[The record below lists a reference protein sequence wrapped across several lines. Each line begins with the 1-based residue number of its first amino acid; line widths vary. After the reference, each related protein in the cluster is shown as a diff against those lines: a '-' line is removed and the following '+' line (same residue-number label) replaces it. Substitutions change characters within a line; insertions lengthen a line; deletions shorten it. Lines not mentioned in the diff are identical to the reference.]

1 MFIVLEGIDG
11 CGKSTQAKLLYNW
24 LKKKHDV
31 ILTKEPT
38 ESKIGKFI
46 REILSGSISVDPKT
60 LALLFTADRY
70 EHLENEVIPALNSKK
85 IVVCERY
92 YFSTIAYQAA
102 QGLEREWLENLNKF
116 ALKPDIALFI
126 DVLPEI
132 AVKRTVTGEIFE
144 TCEFSKKIYKNYLNF
159 NLIKINGKQDVKGVF
174 EDIKVVVEN
183 KTRDSGSVN

>member
-24 LKKKHDV
+24 LSEKHDA

-38 ESKIGKFI
+38 GNRIGKLI

-70 EHLENEVIPALNSKK
+70 EHLENEVIPALNDNK

-92 YFSTIAYQAA
+92 YFSTIAYQMA
-102 QGLEREWLENLNKF
+102 QGLDREWIEDLNKF
-116 ALKPDIALFI
+116 ALKPDISIFI
-126 DVLPEI
+126 DVPPKI
-132 AVKRTVTGEIFE
+132 AVKRTKTGEIFE
-144 TCEFSKKIYKNYLNF
+144 TLEFLKKIYENYLNF
-159 NLIKINGKQDVKGVF
+159 DLIRINGKQDVDKVF
-174 EDIKVVVEN
+174 EDIKKIIKN
-183 KTRDSGSVN
+183 KI